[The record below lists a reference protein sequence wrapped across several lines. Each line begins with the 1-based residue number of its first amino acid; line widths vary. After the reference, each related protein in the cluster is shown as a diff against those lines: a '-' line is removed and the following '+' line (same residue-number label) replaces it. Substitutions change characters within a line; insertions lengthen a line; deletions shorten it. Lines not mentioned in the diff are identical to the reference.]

1 MITFHLTVFSTMQF
15 LKWGRRK
22 IFTSTAAFQLQ
33 NLRGEEQR
41 TLLRGRLRLS
51 HSTSNEIVFITARVL
66 QAIFNALVYPYLTF
80 GNIVWASTYPTSLEG
95 IYKIQKKIV
104 RIATFSKDTQETRS
118 LFLSLNVQTIYEL
131 SSYHWNYSCILTLV
145 DNCRHLYS
153 DWFSGNNTIYYM
165 AESVFAMRL
174 VNLRSVTCYTDQ
186 NF

>member
-1 MITFHLTVFSTMQF
+1 MGEGEKRKFLSFSSLLFSLPSFPFSPETLDTQA
-15 LKWGRRK
+15 KESH
-22 IFTSTAAFQLQ
+22 TTAAFQLQ

-41 TLLRGRLRLS
+41 TLLWGRLRLS

-80 GNIVWASTYPTSLEG
+80 GNIIWASTYPTSLEG

-145 DNCRHLYS
+145 DNCRHLFS
-153 DWFSGNNTIYYM
+153 D
-165 AESVFAMRL
+165 
-174 VNLRSVTCYTDQ
+174 
-186 NF
+186 